1 MKRNLPVDLLQAK
14 ELAIFYMSLGLM
26 PFLHS
31 TYGIGKS
38 SIVQEIADEF
48 DLLLID
54 KRLSQEE
61 PVDLKGYP
69 DKTAN
74 GRATYLPPDDIPLEG
89 DELPIKYP
97 AIKKGQIML
106 YGPKIGQ
113 PADRDYPEV
122 RYKGW
127 LLFLDEMN
135 SATEELQAAAYKITL
150 DKKVG
155 QRRVHEACAMMAAGN
170 LETDNGIVNQ
180 MATPLATRMVHIV
193 IANTIN
199 VFRQFAA
206 KAGIDSRIMSFL
218 NWKEQYLHLHAPES
232 EDPTR
237 ACNRTW
243 EFCDRV
249 VKNKDADD
257 PLFIPAVAGCV
268 TEAIAIEF
276 HTHTKVFANLP
287 DYSAIVAH
295 PEIIQIPNEPGTLW
309 ALIGVIG
316 DKAQKGDMPQLM
328 KFVHRLSKEHQFVL
342 MMDIGLKHKECARTP
357 EVAKW
362 TKDNG
367 AIAYA

>member
-69 DKTAN
+69 DKTAK

-89 DELPIKYP
+89 DPLP
-97 AIKKGQIML
+97 KKPDGSS
-106 YGPKIGQ
+106 
-113 PADRDYPEV
+113 
-122 RYKGW
+122 YKGW

-276 HTHTKVFANLP
+276 HTHTKVYANLP

-295 PEIIQIPNEPGTLW
+295 PEIIQIPNDPGTLW

-328 KFVHRLSKEHQFVL
+328 KFVQRLSKEHQFVL

-357 EVAKW
+357 EAAKW